1 MKYRHSLL
9 LRGLWL
15 VLFMVQLAPDVAGR
29 EPAVA
34 AADVLATPESEAA
47 WQYQFTAEDEK
58 LLDEIQRGCFNYFWK
73 EVGSPAGLA
82 KDKSSDTVCS
92 IAAVGF
98 GLSALPIGVERGWIT
113 REQGRERALTSL
125 RALTGRDDNKKY
137 GIYLHF
143 LDENTGGKPDYSRTR
158 YRYELQASTVD
169 HALLQAGAMTAAV
182 YFGGDVAEAAAP
194 IIDQA
199 NWKAMFDEESGY
211 MTMGWKASTDRGVA
225 GPGKITP
232 AYWQWCSDE
241 ERLVDFLAVG
251 APGEHAV
258 QPDVYYRLRRI
269 VKQHDDMPPYVVSW
283 NGSMF
288 TYFFSHCWIGYRDL
302 AADDPGK
309 FDVDAPRV
317 DWFENSRR
325 AALTHRARCV
335 EVADEFPTFSENRW
349 GLAPCEFRT
358 DYLVAEVKPNVS
370 DRDDWRGGVLP
381 PYGAG
386 SAIMFT
392 PKESL
397 AALHEYRSLKDADGK
412 PLAWRDPAVGGYGF
426 MDSFSLDPAHGHD
439 VYLGI
444 DQGPLLLAIENVRTG
459 LVWRLFMEHEVAKR
473 AVERLKLQARAKQD
487 KPVEVKV
494 EAAAVSN

>member
-34 AADVLATPESEAA
+34 ADILATPESAAA
-47 WQYQFTAEDEK
+47 WQYQFTAADEK
-58 LLDEIQRGCFNYFWK
+58 LLDEIQRGCFNYFWN
-73 EVGSPAGLA
+73 EVGAGGCLA
-82 KDKSSDTVCS
+82 KDKTSDTVCS
-92 IAAVGF
+92 TAAVGF
-98 GLSALPIGVERGWIT
+98 QLASLPIGIEHGWIT
-113 REQGRERALTSL
+113 PAEGRDRALTVL
-125 RALTGRDDNKKY
+125 RTLTSRSDNKKY
-137 GIYLHF
+137 GIYFHF
-143 LDENTGGKPDYSRTR
+143 VDERHGGQPDFSRTL
-158 YRYELQASTVD
+158 YPYELTASTVD
-169 HALLQAGAMTAAV
+169 HAILQSGVMVAV
-182 YFGGDVAEAAAP
+182 EYFGGDVAAAAAP

-211 MTMGWKASTDRGVA
+211 MTMGWKATTDKGVN
-225 GPGKITP
+225 GPGKLLA

-251 APGEHAV
+251 APGDHAV

-269 VKQHDDMPPYVVSW
+269 VKQHDGMPPYVVSW

-288 TYFFSHCWIGYRDL
+288 TYFFSHVWIDYRHL
-302 AADDPGK
+302 AADNPAK
-309 FDVDAPRV
+309 FGQEGPRV

-325 AALTHRARCV
+325 ATLTHRARCL
-335 EVADEFPTFSENRW
+335 EAGRQFPTLAANRW
-349 GLAPCEFRT
+349 GLAPCEFGT
-358 DYLVAEVKPNVS
+358 DYLVAEVKPNV
-370 DRDDWRGGVLP
+370 RNVDDWRGGVVP

-392 PKESL
+392 PRESL
-397 AALHEYRSLKDADGK
+397 AALREYRSLTGPKGK
-412 PLAWRDPAVGGYGF
+412 PLVWNDPAEGGYGF
-426 MDSFSLDPAHGHD
+426 MDSFRLDPPHGHN
-439 VYLGI
+439 VNSGH

-459 LVWRLFMEHEVAKR
+459 LVWRLFMEHEVSKR

-487 KPVEVKV
+487 KPVEVKA
-494 EAAAVSN
+494 EAAAVNN